1 MNLLNATLD
10 DALTQERLLE
20 AWAKVLLNAGSPGA
34 DGVTL
39 QAFGRDVARRLRH
52 LAREVKAG
60 TWRPW
65 PLLRVRLERPG
76 KKPRYL
82 AIPTVRDRVLHTALA
97 LTLTPILEK
106 QFEACS
112 YAYRV
117 GHSLTQALARVQSL
131 RDKGYRWV
139 VDADI
144 SSYFDEVD
152 HGRLLSELGRYVED
166 APLLA
171 LVRTLLRAPVHSAEP
186 GEGDYCL
193 MRGIPQGS
201 PLSPLMANLY
211 LDTLDEALLGGGLAL
226 VRFADDF
233 LVLCRDKEEAEDAL
247 DLTESVLAGLS
258 LKMNP
263 EKTRITHFDEGFHFL
278 GAEFLRNAIKPP
290 ALGARGRMAP
300 PPKEKSRAY
309 RPAPRTTL
317 AQAFLKVM
325 RQAASGKAPA
335 SPAPGATAPDP
346 SAPSVAAGLPA
357 PAPDAAPQPA
367 DGESQPPLSARFTVP
382 DQEEAE
388 EPAGASEGAPVRFDP
403 LLRTLYLH
411 SPGLYLHRE
420 GERFLVRRDGQDIE
434 SLPGRKIA
442 LIVLHGNQALSTGV
456 LEYCAE
462 NGIGVTFVSNRGGC
476 YASLSPYADDRV
488 ELHRAQFL
496 RDGEAAFHLAVARA
510 IAQGKLANQRL
521 ILRRYRRRHPG
532 PAVEEALAAL
542 DAALAQAGQAG
553 DLDTLRGTEGS
564 GAKAYFAGLAGLL
577 PAHWAFAG
585 RKRQPPTDPVNAM
598 LSYGYAVLY
607 SNMLTLVRRRGLNAH
622 LGHLH
627 SPHHGQPALVSDLVE
642 EFRPL
647 VVDAVVLR
655 LLLSG
660 DPAPEHFKLEEGM
673 CRLSAHARSR
683 LVGALEDKLNTA
695 LIHPL
700 AGSRMDY
707 RRAMQYQV
715 QLYARVVL
723 GEAAGQSHECWHRKP
738 ME

>member
-1 MNLLNATLD
+1 MTLLD

-20 AWAKVLLNAGSPGA
+20 AWGKVLSNEGGPGA

-39 QAFGRDVARRLRH
+39 QAFGRDLTRRLRH

-60 TWRPW
+60 AWRPW

-97 LTLTPILEK
+97 LTLTPMLEQ

-112 YAYRV
+112 FAYRA
-117 GHSLTQALARVQSL
+117 GFSLTQALARVQSL
-131 RDKGYRWV
+131 RDQGYRWV

-152 HGRLLSELGRYVED
+152 QARLLAELGRYLKD

-171 LVRTLLRAPVHSAEP
+171 LVRTLLRSPVHPAEED
-186 GEGDYCL
+186 EGDYCL
-193 MRGIPQGS
+193 VRGIPQGS
-201 PLSPLMANLY
+201 PLSPLLANLY

-247 DLTESVLAGLS
+247 DLTESVLTGLS

-263 EKTRITHFDEGFHFL
+263 AKTRITHFDQGFHFL

-290 ALGARGRMAP
+290 ALGGRARPFDPAHPSHPSRQP
-300 PPKEKSRAY
+300 PIHAY
-309 RPAPRTTL
+309 RAVPRTTL

-325 RQAASGKAPA
+325 RAAASPKPP
-335 SPAPGATAPDP
+335 SPPLPGATAPLRTDQGSP
-346 SAPSVAAGLPA
+346 PVAAGLPA
-357 PAPDAAPQPA
+357 TPAQALPGPLPQP
-367 DGESQPPLSARFTVP
+367 PTSARFTIP
-382 DQEEAE
+382 DGEEGQTQ
-388 EPAGASEGAPVRFDP
+388 AGASEGEPVRFDP
-403 LLRTLYLH
+403 LLRTLYLN

-462 NGIGVTFVSNRGGC
+462 NGIGVSFLSHRGGC

-488 ELHRAQFL
+488 DMHRAQFR
-496 RDGEAAFHLAVARA
+496 RDGEADFQLSVARA

-521 ILRRYRRRHPG
+521 IVRRYRRRH
-532 PAVEEALAAL
+532 AADAL
-542 DAALAQAGQAG
+542 DQALTGLDNALAQAGKVA
-553 DLDTLRGTEGS
+553 DLEALRGVEGS

-585 RKRQPPTDPVNAM
+585 RHRQPPTDPVNAM

-607 SNMLTLVRRRGLNAH
+607 ANMLTLVRRRGLNAH

-655 LLLSG
+655 LMLAG
-660 DPAPEHFKLEEGM
+660 DPAPEHFKLEDGM
-673 CRLSAHARSR
+673 CRLSQHARAR
-683 LVGALEDKLNTA
+683 LVAGLEDKLNTA

-707 RRAMQYQV
+707 RRAMEYQV
-715 QLYARVVL
+715 RLYARAVL
-723 GEAAGQSHECWHRKP
+723 GEAEGYRAMVLR
-738 ME
+738 